1 MTLQQAVKK
10 MNIWGQEK
18 VPFFFMIDFYGKEAE
33 ALPLSVINS
42 ANLLYNINGLN
53 NTEHLNKSFYKKPDL
68 SISPVSFDTYL
79 QSFSQVKKNL
89 LLGNSF
95 LVNLTFPT
103 NIETNLSLLEI
114 FKMSKA
120 KYKVWFNNQF
130 VVFSPETFVR
140 IEHGKIYSNPMK
152 GTISAEIP
160 NAVETILKDQ
170 KEMAEHT
177 TIVDLIRNDLS
188 MVASNVKV
196 DSFRYI
202 DRLETNKGDILQV
215 SSQISGDLPSNYP
228 DEIGSIIEKLL
239 PAGSISG
246 APKKKTLEIIRDAEI
261 YDRGFYTG
269 ICGIFDGQHLDSA
282 VMIRFIEQTD
292 DGLIFKSGGG
302 ITAFSDPQSEY
313 EELIKKVYFPF
324 S

>member
-33 ALPLSVINS
+33 VLPLSVINS
-42 ANLLYNINGLN
+42 ANLLYNINGIN
-53 NTEHLNKSFYKKPDL
+53 NTEYLDKSFYKKPEL
-68 SISPVSFDTYL
+68 NISPVDFDTYL
-79 QSFSQVKKNL
+79 QAFKHVKKNL

-103 NIETNLSLLEI
+103 KISTNLSLLEI

-120 KYKVWFNNQF
+120 KYKVWFKNQF

-152 GTISAEIP
+152 GTISAEIH
-160 NAVETILKDQ
+160 NAEQVIINDQ

-202 DRLETNKGDILQV
+202 DTLETNKGDILQV
-215 SSQISGDLPSNYP
+215 SSQISGNLPSDYP
-228 DEIGSIIEKLL
+228 EKIGSIIGKLL

-246 APKKKTLEIIRDAEI
+246 APKKKTLEIIKEAEI

-269 ICGIFDGQHLDSA
+269 TCGIFDGQHLDSA

-292 DGLIFKSGGG
+292 NGLIFKSGGG
-302 ITAFSDPQSEY
+302 ITAFSNPQSEY